1 MTSGT
6 RNIELLGLETERGG
20 IESWQ
25 TLLRMAVPRY
35 IVDHNLKNQANKYAR
50 PLQISA
56 SRNNSKRNSYSV
68 TAEAQ
73 QLIWDKNSYEELVQD
88 VIVVLTIIPSP
99 IGKSFRSILDV
110 ARTMTIVKA
119 QLDEA
124 IHDTLRL
131 RVRKSYSTKFYS
143 RFGTLLANKPFELM
157 GEVDHESEGGRGNA
171 YGVRTKCEIL
181 LLDKRKLNFA
191 VRIFSTYE
199 PEKDSGDD
207 SQRENMRREY
217 TDKTLARAL
226 EDINETLA
234 AALTARFME
243 NVIKGSRPDLFPQL
257 IGLATESQHEG
268 GMDLADQ
275 DDLQEQNGLAFSDS
289 ETSSRLDGTTT
300 IEGEPLQDEPLD
312 RELDM
317 KVDQSVNVIVS
328 ALTEK
333 EKTVFINYVVDT
345 PKEMIAKQV
354 GATTQNL
361 SQVANRVNSKI
372 KDTCSSI
379 FVAEKIDSSDLDEV
393 RLLVIRRLI
402 SQLRPFLIFEELEV
416 S

>member
-1 MTSGT
+1 
-6 RNIELLGLETERGG
+6 
-20 IESWQ
+20 
-25 TLLRMAVPRY
+25 
-35 IVDHNLKNQANKYAR
+35 
-50 PLQISA
+50 
-56 SRNNSKRNSYSV
+56 V